1 MRILRTLALLG
12 GLLLCFPGLSQEP
25 VRHGG
30 IPDDVF
36 YLMPSF
42 SEGVIYFR
50 GQNPAQGKLNI
61 CAVDNTLRFID
72 KSGSEL
78 EATGADNIIRVRI
91 DTVTFLRDQGIFYR
105 MYPVSPEMGVALR
118 REVKVRTDVKE
129 GAYGTT
135 SQTTAV
141 RSYSSVYSDGAIYNL
156 ENGKTYPYEVE
167 EEPFLYKGDSVFAL
181 SKKNLKKLFPAKKDI
196 IESYFKAGNPVPETV
211 EDTLN
216 LLKQWA
222 D

>member
-1 MRILRTLALLG
+1 MRNIIILLAG
-12 GLLLCFPGLSQEP
+12 VLLCFQGLAQEP

-42 SEGVIYFR
+42 SDGVIYFR
-50 GQNPAQGKLNI
+50 GQMPAQGKLNI

-72 KSGSEL
+72 KSGNEL
-78 EATGADNIIRVRI
+78 EATGADNIIRVKI

-141 RSYSSVYSDGAIYNL
+141 RQYSSVYADGAIYNL

-167 EEPFLYKGDSVFAL
+167 EEPFLYKGESVFPL
-181 SKKNLKKLFPAKKDI
+181 TKKNLKKLFPGKKDI
-196 IESYFKAGNPVPETV
+196 IETYFKEGNPTPETV
-211 EDTLN
+211 EDSIK
-216 LLKQWA
+216 LLQLWA